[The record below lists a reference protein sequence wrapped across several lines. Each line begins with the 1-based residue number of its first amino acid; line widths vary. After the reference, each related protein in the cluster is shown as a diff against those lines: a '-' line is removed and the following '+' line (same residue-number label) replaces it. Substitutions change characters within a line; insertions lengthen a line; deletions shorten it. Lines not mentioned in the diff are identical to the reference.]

1 MQKVFICLS
10 LVVML
15 ATGCKSKGTKINANG
30 SVEVSSQ
37 NDANK
42 IIDYT
47 NDLIDVMK
55 KYNEASEAAVKSY
68 ESLEDSWSGK
78 GRFFGILSNEMG
90 FLWTEKTKAGK
101 AFGAPPAALGDAL
114 TFFKDSVGKYKS
126 LFKKFQE
133 NDSVLKI
140 YVKAEDF
147 KDDKYAKGK
156 DILNKQYEIYPQ
168 LITLRSAIGTK
179 IDIVADA
186 AEEVSLKDSPI
197 KDAYK
202 AAKGDLARMKKLAD
216 MIAEKEKYSDADLTG
231 IEAAYA
237 DFTDSIEKNKAANQE
252 SLTKENKASQ
262 YNSFYKDVTEEN
274 AKIKA
279 VIRNIKSSKKLS
291 EDDYDS
297 VDRSYNSIVSAYNS
311 WVN

>member
-1 MQKVFICLS
+1 MKKIFIILS
-10 LVVML
+10 FVAVL
-15 ATGCKSKGTKINANG
+15 AVGCKSKGTKINANG

-55 KYNEASEAAVKSY
+55 KYNEASEKAVTSY

-78 GRFFGILSNEMG
+78 SRFFGSIANDMN
-90 FLWTEKTKAGK
+90 FLWTEKTKAAK
-101 AFGAPPAALGDAL
+101 AFGTPPAALGDAL
-114 TFFKDSVGKYKS
+114 TFFNDSVGKYKG

-140 YVKAEDF
+140 YLKAEDF
-147 KDDKYAKGK
+147 KDDKYVKGK
-156 DILNKQYEIYPQ
+156 DLLNNQYEIYPQ
-168 LITLRSAIGTK
+168 LANLRSSIGAK
-179 IDIVADA
+179 IDLVADA

-202 AAKGDLARMKKLAD
+202 AAKGDLATMRKLTN
-216 MIAEKEKYSDADLTG
+216 MIAGKEKYSDADLTA
-231 IEAAYA
+231 IDAAYA
-237 DFTDSIEKNKAANQE
+237 GFTLSIEKNKAANQT
-252 SLTKENKASQ
+252 SLAKENKASQ
-262 YNSFYKDVTEEN
+262 YNSFYENLIEEN
-274 AKIKA
+274 AKLKS
-279 VIRNIKSSKKLS
+279 VIRNIKTSKKLS
-291 EDDYDS
+291 ENDYDA
-297 VDRSYNSIVSAYNS
+297 VDRSYSNVVSAYNS